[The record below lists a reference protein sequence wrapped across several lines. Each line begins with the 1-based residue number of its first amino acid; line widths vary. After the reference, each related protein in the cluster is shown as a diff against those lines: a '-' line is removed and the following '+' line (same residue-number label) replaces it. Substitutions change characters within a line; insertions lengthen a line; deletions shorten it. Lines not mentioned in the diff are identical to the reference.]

1 MVHTGDTFSVY
12 VLRNLTNG
20 KVYVGCTRLPV
31 KARWDNGK
39 GYSRNKALKADIEK
53 YGWDG
58 FSHEVVESGL
68 DYETAASL
76 EVDLILEHLKRDPS
90 LVYNTHFT
98 KGAGLYGYKERG
110 HHAPW
115 NLGMKHSEESRKRM
129 SESHKGIKQSPEW
142 VEKRIAQIRG
152 RPFTEEHIKNL
163 VPICR
168 ENAEKNKKRC
178 RTINVSTGEVMEYDS
193 LAEAR
198 DATGCTCISNAIK
211 LGVVR
216 KGYRFEYL

>member
-12 VLRNLTNG
+12 VLTNLTNG

-39 GYSRNKALKADIEK
+39 GYSRNKALKSDIEK
-53 YGWDG
+53 YGWNG

-76 EVDLILEHLKRDPS
+76 EVYLILEYLRKDPS
-90 LVYNTHFT
+90 SVYNTHFT

-110 HHAPW
+110 THAPW
-115 NLGMKHSEESRKRM
+115 NLGTKHSEETRKQM

-142 VEKRIAQIRG
+142 VEKRISKIKG
-152 RPFTEEHIKNL
+152 KPFTEEHKKNL
-163 VPICR
+163 IPICL

-178 RTINVSTGEVMEYDS
+178 RATNISTGEVVEYDS
-193 LAEAR
+193 LVEAGK
-198 DATGCTCISNAIK
+198 ATGCTCVSNAIK
-211 LGVVR
+211 NGFVR
-216 KGYRFEYL
+216 KGYKFEYA